1 MLEQSYSERSRGID
15 LRDATIGGSSGC
27 GVVGV
32 GKVGD
37 GRRAFLGGTSKSH
50 ADTGVCSVPFA
61 LNSSGFL
68 IGGFHA
74 GQGGV
79 AGSEG
84 RALPICGRGIDRV
97 EDIGALGENRVDG
110 LKHRMVSHGEV
121 GVAPERR

>member
-1 MLEQSYSERSRGID
+1 MPPSEVAEGRGI
-15 LRDATIGGSSGC
+15 
-27 GVVGV
+27 VGV
-32 GKVGD
+32 GEVGD
-37 GRRAFLGGTSKSH
+37 GRRAFLGGTSKSR
-50 ADTGVCSVPFA
+50 ADTSVCRVSFA
-61 LNSSGFL
+61 LSSGGFL

-84 RALPICGRGIDRV
+84 HALPIYDRGIGRV
-97 EDIGALGENRVDG
+97 EDIDALGENRVDG